1 MKMEHALSWPM
12 TGDSQNPGSV
22 TVSMLLTFTNVL
34 NPGDEIWKVSSP
46 EVSSRL
52 SFSINA

>member
-1 MKMEHALSWPM
+1 MEHALSWPM

-34 NPGDEIWKVSSP
+34 NPGDETWKVSSP
-46 EVSSRL
+46 EISSRL
-52 SFSINA
+52 SFSVNA